1 MISRATTA
9 RPLDASSRGTS
20 ASAPAPSSAA
30 DRREQQHLSHLL
42 DRFTPAKPLPP
53 GPKPAPGALPH
64 PPGRPSY
71 VTEIDATVTVDK
83 YVGMQHG
90 RNGDHEIAEGHITR
104 ILQVGKKKVVDT
116 QNVELA
122 MNVASSKD
130 PAGLPKEIPLKP
142 GQQVE
147 VEGEY
152 IPASKAN
159 AHNQAGK
166 AAVIHFTH
174 APAGFVVIDGHKYQ

>member
-1 MISRATTA
+1 MISRATAA
-9 RPLDASSRGTS
+9 RPLDTSSRASS
-20 ASAPAPSSAA
+20 AAAAPASSSA
-30 DRREQQHLSHLL
+30 DRREQRHLSNLL

-53 GPKPAPGALPH
+53 GPKPAPGALPN
-64 PPGRPSY
+64 PPNRPSY
-71 VTEIDATVTVDK
+71 VTEIDANVTVDK

-90 RNGDHEIAEGHITR
+90 RNGDHEIVEGHITR

-130 PAGLPKEIPLKP
+130 PTGLPKEIPLKV

-174 APAGFVVIDGHKYQ
+174 APAGYVVIDGKKYQ